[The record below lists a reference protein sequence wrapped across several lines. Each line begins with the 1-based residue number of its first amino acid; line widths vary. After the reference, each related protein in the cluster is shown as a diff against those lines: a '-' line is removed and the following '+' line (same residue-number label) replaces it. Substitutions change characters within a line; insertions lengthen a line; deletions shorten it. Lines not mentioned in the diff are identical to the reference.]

1 MTTADYKR
9 AANEL
14 SFLRIEL
21 ILLSELGIGPM
32 HPRYL
37 EAVKDAALVEA
48 FFTLTRDTEQN
59 VRDVMR
65 RNKHLYQ

>member
-1 MTTADYKR
+1 M
-9 AANEL
+9 
-14 SFLRIEL
+14 
-21 ILLSELGIGPM
+21 ILLSELGIGPK

-48 FFTLTRDTEQN
+48 FFTLTRETEDN

-65 RNKHLYQ
+65 RNKHRYQ